1 MSQNNNKEHNGYDGF
16 VQKVS
21 FFKSFTSFNCRDM
34 SIAHRVYASQAIL
47 IALFFIAVVAIFI
60 IANNTLSFYDSSR
73 QSGARASFN
82 WSTKVADNV
91 LELNRFFNNFASSDS
106 TQRKEIIVDIE
117 KQLDILK
124 NNLQKTNSFL
134 QTIKHEKKQLILQ
147 EASKVNDGIEGL
159 YKNVQDAI
167 DAYADGDVNTVIFV
181 KELILRDSLTILTHQ
196 KTLRNN
202 LYNILE
208 SEQIKAKDYINATKY
223 TMLFSF
229 ALALFIAILTSVTIR
244 RSLVKDTRRLL
255 HTLVQIAKGN
265 LNKKVQLESKDEI
278 GNISQ
283 LVDGFVDNT
292 KSILQMIK
300 DDVSQLNEMVT
311 SNSQAIDKTN
321 DAISI
326 QHNTAGDVLSA
337 ASMLK
342 TSVSKVTEFA
352 QSTLEEVKNA
362 EIASETCR
370 RTMSDNITTTHT
382 LSDRLRASSL
392 AVSNINEMGDQIKA
406 IVKTIAD
413 IADQT
418 NLLAL
423 NASIEAARA
432 GENGRGFAIV
442 ADEVRELAIKTAS
455 STKEVSSTI
464 LELSDAVNKSVEVM
478 ASCEDEMANSLQQS
492 SKANSSIEEIM
503 GIIATITDM
512 SEQIVTSCQTQSQSA
527 TEINNSIEN
536 ISKLADDSYNRML
549 AVQKSMQELD
559 NLAEKQSKILDQ
571 FHM

>member
-147 EASKVNDGIEGL
+147 EANKVNDGIEGL

>member
-1 MSQNNNKEHNGYDGF
+1 MSQNNKKQHKSFDGF
-16 VQKVS
+16 VTKIS
-21 FFKSFTSFNCRDM
+21 FFKSLTTFNCRDM

-60 IANNTLSFYDSSR
+60 ISNNTLSFYDSSR

-82 WSTKVADNV
+82 WSTRVTDNV
-91 LELNRFFNNFASSDS
+91 LEINRYFNHFSSGDVA
-106 TQRKEIIVDIE
+106 QRKEAMAAIE
-117 KQLDILK
+117 KQLTTLR
-124 NNLQKTNSFL
+124 NSMQQTNIYL
-134 QTIKHEKKQLILQ
+134 QTIKHKNKAEILREANRVNESIEK
-147 EASKVNDGIEGL
+147 L
-159 YKNVQDAI
+159 YKNVQNAI
-167 DAYADGDVNTVIFV
+167 DAYADNDASSVIFI
-181 KELILRDSLTILTHQ
+181 KELILRDSLITLTYQ
-196 KTLRNN
+196 KNLRNSI
-202 LYNILE
+202 YNILE
-208 SEQIKAKDYINATKY
+208 SEQEKAKDYINATKY

-229 ALALFIAILTSVTIR
+229 ILALCIAVLTAVTIR

-255 HTLVQIAKGN
+255 YTLVQIAKGN
-265 LNKKVQLESKDEI
+265 LNQKVQLDSKDEI

-300 DDVSQLNEMVT
+300 DDVSQLNEMVA

-342 TSVSKVTEFA
+342 TSVAKVTEFA
-352 QSTLEEVKNA
+352 QSTLDEVKNA

-455 STKEVSSTI
+455 STKEVSRTI

-527 TEINNSIEN
+527 TDINNSIEN
-536 ISKLADDSYNRML
+536 ISKLADDSYNRMV

-559 NLAEKQSKILDQ
+559 ILAEKQSKILDQ
-571 FHM
+571 FSM

>member
-1 MSQNNNKEHNGYDGF
+1 MSQNNNKEYNGYDGF

-82 WSTKVADNV
+82 WSTKVADNI

-181 KELILRDSLTILTHQ
+181 KELILRDSLAILTHQ

-292 KSILQMIK
+292 KSILHMIK